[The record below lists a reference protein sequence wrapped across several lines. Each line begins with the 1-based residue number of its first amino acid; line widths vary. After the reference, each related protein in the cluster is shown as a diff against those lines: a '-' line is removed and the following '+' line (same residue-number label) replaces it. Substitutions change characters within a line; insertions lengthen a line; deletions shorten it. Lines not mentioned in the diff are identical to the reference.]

1 MTMTPSR
8 SKSIAAV
15 ALLTALALILSY
27 VEAIIPFNI
36 GIPGVKLGI
45 ANIVVVIALY
55 IYDWRYAL
63 AVNVTRIVIAG
74 FLFSGVFGIIY
85 SMAGGLLSLLVMV
98 LLKRTGLFSC
108 IGICAAGGVV
118 HNMAQLFTAAALVS
132 NLSIFVYYPVL
143 LFSGI
148 ICGIIT
154 GIVTTIILRRLPDS
168 IYRFPGNK
176 AEIKG

>member
-55 IYDWRYAL
+55 VYGWGHAL
-63 AVNVTRIVIAG
+63 AVNVIRIVIAG

-98 LLKRTGLFSC
+98 LLKKTGLFSC
-108 IGICAAGGVV
+108 IGISAASGVV
-118 HNMAQLFTAAALVS
+118 HNMAQLFTAALLVS
-132 NLSIFVYYPVL
+132 NLSIFVYFPVL

-154 GIVTTIILRRLPDS
+154 GIVTTVILRRLPDS
-168 IYRFPGNK
+168 VCRFPEKQREK
-176 AEIKG
+176 A

>member
-1 MTMTPSR
+1 MTMTPSK

-55 IYDWRYAL
+55 VYGWGHAL
-63 AVNVTRIVIAG
+63 AVNVIRIVIAG

-98 LLKRTGLFSC
+98 LLKKTGLFSC
-108 IGICAAGGVV
+108 IGISAAGGVV
-118 HNMAQLFTAAALVS
+118 HNMAQLFTAALLVS
-132 NLSIFVYYPVL
+132 NLSIFVYFPVL

-154 GIVTTIILRRLPDS
+154 GIVTTVILRRLPDR
-168 IYRFPGNK
+168 IYRFPEKQREK
-176 AEIKG
+176 A

>member
-1 MTMTPSR
+1 MTTTRSR

-15 ALLTALALILSY
+15 ALLTALALIFSY

-55 IYDWRYAL
+55 LFDWRYAL
-63 AVNVTRIVIAG
+63 AVNVIRIFAAG

-85 SMAGGLLSLLVMV
+85 SLAGGLTSLLIMI
-98 LLKRTGLFSC
+98 LLKKTDLFSV
-108 IGICAAGGVV
+108 IGVCAAGGVM
-118 HNMAQLFTAAALVS
+118 HNMAQLMTAAFLVS
-132 NLSIFVYYPVL
+132 NLRIFVYFPVL

-148 ICGIIT
+148 ACGVIT
-154 GIVTTIILRRLPDS
+154 GIISTLILHRIPER
-168 IYRFPGNK
+168 INR
-176 AEIKG
+176 